1 MHISTFRT
9 PFRHLPK
16 LNGREVDL
24 YMLYTLCTEQGGWIK
39 VPIINFIFHQST
51 TLTTFDTARILTL
64 IAIIIKYATAQNGS
78 QQFIKFNMMHFYAYI
93 YCCVLF
99 VYASAHTFARRWCV
113 SRARAARE
121 TGGPCAP
128 QVCACMRKVRSYM
141 CVCVCRARKVMVK
154 SLSVRRPNLP
164 PPRLDTTHV

>member
-78 QQFIKFNMMHFYAYI
+78 QQFIKFNMMHFYACI
-93 YCCVLF
+93 LLRF
-99 VYASAHTFARRWCV
+99 VCLRVGAHFRPSLVCFSRESRERNGRTMCSAGLRLHAEGAILHV
-113 SRARAARE
+113 
-121 TGGPCAP
+121 
-128 QVCACMRKVRSYM
+128 
-141 CVCVCRARKVMVK
+141 CVCVSSAQG
-154 SLSVRRPNLP
+154 
-164 PPRLDTTHV
+164 HG

>member
-1 MHISTFRT
+1 MVASS
-9 PFRHLPK
+9 L
-16 LNGREVDL
+16 LNSIW
-24 YMLYTLCTEQGGWIK
+24 C
-39 VPIINFIFHQST
+39 IFTHV
-51 TLTTFDTARILTL
+51 
-64 IAIIIKYATAQNGS
+64 
-78 QQFIKFNMMHFYAYI
+78 

-113 SRARAARE
+113 SRARATRE

-164 PPRLDTTHV
+164 PPRLDTTHVWMIIICLIRARLLSFCAKNCIAFSETLGKSNITSNSALGKQWEGNINIIWYWFYDAHHILLGVGKIH